1 MAKKTITPVKET
13 RVEEAVA
20 VPLPP
25 VVDVPVVDVPV
36 DVDADVPVD
45 ADDMTTKFEKLLAN
59 MNSMMVSLKDSQT
72 SLKTMQ
78 KEYGK
83 MLKTMNKK
91 TRKVNNGTKRAP
103 SGFAKPTFLSDEIC
117 KFLNIDKGTMLART
131 EVTRLIN
138 QYIKANNLQYE
149 KDRRRIIPDAA
160 LQKIIQSKEDD
171 IVTYFNLQSFI
182 KHHFKEK
189 EV

>member
-1 MAKKTITPVKET
+1 MAKKTSTPVKET
-13 RVEEAVA
+13 VVE
-20 VPLPP
+20 
-25 VVDVPVVDVPV
+25 VV
-36 DVDADVPVD
+36 ADVPAPTTVPEPPASVVD
-45 ADDMTTKFEKLLAN
+45 QSEVDDMSVKFEKLLTN
-59 MNSMMVSLKDSQT
+59 MNSMMVSLKESQA

-78 KEYGK
+78 KEYTK
-83 MLKTMNKK
+83 MLKTVNKK
-91 TRKVNNGTKRAP
+91 TRKVNSGTKRAP

-117 KFLNIDKGTMLART
+117 EFLKIDKGTMLART

-160 LQKIIQSKEDD
+160 LQKIIKSKDDD
-171 IVTYFNLQSFI
+171 IVTYFNLQSYI